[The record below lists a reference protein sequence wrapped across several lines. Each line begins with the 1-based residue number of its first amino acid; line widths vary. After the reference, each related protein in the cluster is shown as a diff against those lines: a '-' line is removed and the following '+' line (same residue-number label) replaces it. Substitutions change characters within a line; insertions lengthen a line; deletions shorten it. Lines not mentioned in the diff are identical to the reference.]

1 MSNLV
6 EKIDVAEEAGRLFLK
21 GKNEVQIAR
30 ELNISKKEA
39 YHAIQD
45 FRLLLKRNAESALDV
60 RDRLMEILYESDE
73 AFRMVIEEAWNTA
86 GQADIN
92 GQYGTKVQALK
103 LVESATK
110 NRADMLQKSGM
121 SQDSEVIDHLNEVEE
136 KQALIIQLLK
146 DIKEEF
152 PEAAEMIAT
161 RLSRIQSEVEVI
173 SIESGS

>member
-1 MSNLV
+1 MPDLV
-6 EKIDVAEEAGRLFLK
+6 EKIDFAEEAGRLFLK
-21 GKNEVQIAR
+21 GKNPTEIAR
-30 ELNISKKEA
+30 DLGITKREA
-39 YHAIQD
+39 NVAIAD
-45 FRLLLKRNAESALDV
+45 FRGLLKRNAESALEV

-73 AFRMVIEEAWNTA
+73 AFRMVIDEAWNTA

-110 NRADMLQKSGM
+110 NRAEMMQKSGM
-121 SQDSEVIDHLNEVEE
+121 SQDSEVIDHINDVEE

-146 DIKEEF
+146 DIKNEY

-173 SIESGS
+173 EIESGA